1 LHNCT
6 EHHCPAQCY
15 ANNLITTATNKNIIA
30 KKIVKSSVVD
40 ASKLCFVNRQLDSIR
55 CPLQRRKNLAVRATL
70 LFLLVEAHAGPPEAF
85 SFISFHPFGGF
96 SPLALFLYRNS
107 LLFASAAADEGA
119 DLILLSNYALM
130 EGF

>member
-1 LHNCT
+1 M
-6 EHHCPAQCY
+6 
-15 ANNLITTATNKNIIA
+15 
-30 KKIVKSSVVD
+30 IVKSSVVD
-40 ASKLCFVNRQLDSIR
+40 ASKLCFVDRQLER
-55 CPLQRRKNLAVRATL
+55 TL
-70 LFLLVEAHAGPPEAF
+70 LFLLVVAGAGPPEAF